1 MLCKS
6 LKKHAS
12 LDVSD
17 PCIRINHFAK
27 PTHDH
32 EKPLVIQG
40 GTDPG
45 GEGGG
50 PPRTRVE
57 DVLCDEAPFD
67 DIFLRILVF
76 LVI

>member
-27 PTHDH
+27 PTRDH

-45 GEGGG
+45 GEGGA
-50 PPRTRVE
+50 PPPQRLYPLLKPPKPGHGT
-57 DVLCDEAPFD
+57 DS
-67 DIFLRILVF
+67 
-76 LVI
+76 

>member
-27 PTHDH
+27 QTRDH

-45 GEGGG
+45 G
-50 PPRTRVE
+50 PPSPPK
-57 DVLCDEAPFD
+57 DYIPFLNPLNQGTAL
-67 DIFLRILVF
+67 IPRLFHSC
-76 LVI
+76 